1 MVENYREKIEKRLLS
16 FSYWLYDE
24 KGLGLQKIIGTMLEP
39 FKTNIPNKDINKFTI
54 GAEILKLNGNIS
66 ENNYNNF
73 VKSLSEKKLVY
84 TNDDGVIDP
93 DGSWDYVNKLNT
105 SFYGLSELLT
115 EMFIRSYKSGSE
127 LGEIIINIL
136 ISDTSDTEIK
146 KVLLKHK
153 HKLPQLFNSYLK
165 SPHEL
170 LKFTNKIK
178 MASSYGE
185 KLENQIITK
194 LKNLGYEILYHGAN
208 GDFVDMIFSVDFII
222 KGNGKVYTVQ
232 VKTNKKQ
239 VEKFIGDCGKGMNK
253 SVDILIYPEN
263 TKYKIFMVKDKVTK
277 EINK

>member
-1 MVENYREKIEKRLLS
+1 MVENSREKIEKRLLS

-24 KGLGLQKIIGTMLEP
+24 KGLGLQKMIGTMLEP
-39 FKTNIPNKDINKFTI
+39 FKTNIPDKDINKFVI

-66 ENNYNNF
+66 ITNYNNF
-73 VKSLSEKKLVY
+73 VKSLSEKKLVH
-84 TNDDGVIDP
+84 TNNNGEIDP

-105 SFYGLSELLT
+105 SYYGLSELLT
-115 EMFIRSYKSGSE
+115 EMFIRSYNSGST
-127 LGEIIINIL
+127 LGEIIINVL
-136 ISDTSDTEIK
+136 ISNLSDSEIK

-153 HKLPQLFNSYLK
+153 HKLPQLFGTYLK

-178 MASSYGE
+178 IASSYGE
-185 KLENQIITK
+185 KLENQIIDK

-232 VKTNKKQ
+232 VKTNRKQ
-239 VEKFIGDCGKGMNK
+239 VEKFIVDCSNGMNK

-263 TKYKIFMVKDKVTK
+263 DKYKIFMVKDKVTK